1 MPRKMPLLAL
11 IVYMY
16 YLYKERGNY
25 VNQERNGNWLKRVD
39 KFFITAEFND
49 WSLQSYSDDFA
60 RIFLDNKDKKDF
72 PLEALFEWVK
82 NKGNRFVDI
91 SEKTFCDY
99 RWFALTI
106 VMPDIRYTFRSD
118 MTKRFN
124 PELDHI
130 FPVHLIGTDE
140 EYRKIVDVVWNM
152 QPVKG
157 DINIDK
163 SNYHPYD
170 YFMGEYTRT

>member
-1 MPRKMPLLAL
+1 
-11 IVYMY
+11 
-16 YLYKERGNY
+16 
-25 VNQERNGNWLKRVD
+25 
-39 KFFITAEFND
+39 
-49 WSLQSYSDDFA
+49 
-60 RIFLDNKDKKDF
+60 
-72 PLEALFEWVK
+72 
-82 NKGNRFVDI
+82 
-91 SEKTFCDY
+91 
-99 RWFALTI
+99 
-106 VMPDIRYTFRSD
+106 

-170 YFMGEYTRT
+170 YFMGNIPEHEYGKVLLKNTKKFLLWTANFGRTIKVL